1 MLMFVGAK
9 MLVVDLIQ
17 IPPAVSLA
25 AVCAILGAGVAAS
38 AWRSRSGGPA
48 IAARRAVE
56 PS

>member
-1 MLMFVGAK
+1 MFVGAK